1 MNGYAQLGLPAVP
14 GDGSRA
20 SRPQQPHPAHPGGGG
35 FPPAIFL
42 DASFSGCFKGENSP
56 LLWSC
61 WRKPRQHPLTE
72 HFLWE
77 ITSAFSFPDL
87 FLLRLLIM

>member
-1 MNGYAQLGLPAVP
+1 MNGYTQLGLPAVP
-14 GDGSRA
+14 SDGSGA
-20 SRPQQPHPAHPGGGG
+20 SWCRQPHPAHPGRG
-35 FPPAIFL
+35 FPPAISL
-42 DASFSGCFKGENSP
+42 DVSFSGCFKGENSP

-61 WRKPRQHPLTE
+61 WRKPPQHPRAE

-87 FLLRLLIM
+87 FLLWLLIM

>member
-1 MNGYAQLGLPAVP
+1 MVTHNLGCQQYPVMAPEHP
-14 GDGSRA
+14 GPSSRI
-20 SRPQQPHPAHPGGGG
+20 PLTPGGGG